1 MPLNPP
7 AWSDRELAN
16 PHAVEDKSQRVRAMF
31 AAIAPAYDLNNRL
44 HSMGRDQAWRRAAV
58 KAARVQPGDVVL
70 DVACGTGDLTLT
82 LAHTPARAVIG
93 IDFTYDMLAV
103 AQRKQPD
110 PTGRDRPDPIARAT
124 PTYAGGD
131 AMRLP
136 IADASVD
143 VVSIAFGIR
152 NVVDPVRAVREFFR
166 VMRPGGRLVILEF
179 SMPRSRLVRAVY
191 NLYFRH
197 VMPRTAAW
205 IAHDRT
211 GAYRYL
217 PRSVSTFIEP
227 PQMLRLLRDA
237 GFAQAA
243 GRALTCGIAV
253 VYSAVKPGR
262 LNSSGS

>member
-16 PHAVEDKSQRVRAMF
+16 PHAVDDKSQRVRAMF

-58 KAARVQPGDVVL
+58 KAARVRPGDVVL
-70 DVACGTGDLTLT
+70 DVACGTGDLTLA
-82 LAHTPARAVIG
+82 LARTPARAVLG

-110 PTGRDRPDPIARAT
+110 PTACAAPA
-124 PTYAGGD
+124 YVGGD

-136 IADASVD
+136 VADVSVD

-152 NVVDPVRAVREFFR
+152 NVADPVCAVREFFR

-179 SMPRSRLVRAVY
+179 STPRSRIVRAVY

-227 PQMLRLLRDA
+227 PQMLRLLREA
-237 GFAQAA
+237 GFTQEA
-243 GRALTCGIAV
+243 GQALTCGIAV
-253 VYSAVKPGR
+253 VYSAVKPR
-262 LNSSGS
+262 RFNSSGS